1 MNTTPVDIELAIK
14 QYLKHKTR
22 SLQYGKNHPEKCR
35 ERSKRFYDNVKK
47 NEPEKYKAML
57 ARKREKYNA
66 KKLASL
72 NVDTQSL
79 SDSSSLSSN
88 TNSFTCSIKPSN

>member
-57 ARKREKYNA
+57 ARKREKYKA
-66 KKLASL
+66 KKLASMTA
-72 NVDTQSL
+72 DTT
-79 SDSSSLSSN
+79 DLSSI
-88 TNSFTCSIKPSN
+88 SVLSK